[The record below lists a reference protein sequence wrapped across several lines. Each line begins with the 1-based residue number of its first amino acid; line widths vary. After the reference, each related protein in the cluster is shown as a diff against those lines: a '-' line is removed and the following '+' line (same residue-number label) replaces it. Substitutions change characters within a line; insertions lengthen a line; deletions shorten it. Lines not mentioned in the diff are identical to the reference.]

1 MGLRYVSHCVPPEN
15 YFRYFPRYRSGVF
28 CVRISRPHS
37 ERRDEYFNYHGRIG
51 ACAGMLVHEYF
62 IAERLTA
69 LKNIHMMPNNYLSIM
84 TNFYILG
91 ALLLIAGALLVIAT
105 VKDRQHR

>member
-1 MGLRYVSHCVPPEN
+1 
-15 YFRYFPRYRSGVF
+15 
-28 CVRISRPHS
+28 
-37 ERRDEYFNYHGRIG
+37 
-51 ACAGMLVHEYF
+51 
-62 IAERLTA
+62 
-69 LKNIHMMPNNYLSIM
+69 M